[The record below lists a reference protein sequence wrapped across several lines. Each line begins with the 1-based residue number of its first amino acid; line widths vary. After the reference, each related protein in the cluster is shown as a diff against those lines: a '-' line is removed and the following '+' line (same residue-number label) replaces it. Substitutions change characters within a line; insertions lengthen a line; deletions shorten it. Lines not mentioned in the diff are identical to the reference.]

1 MAKSKPGY
9 HWITHYPNLMA
20 ISFKIAI
27 NVLVSFVRKQSNG
40 QTVINACQEH
50 FIREKLSLTWI
61 EFAQE

>member
-40 QTVINACQEH
+40 
-50 FIREKLSLTWI
+50 
-61 EFAQE
+61 